1 MRGEDDWNVPEHYYD
16 TAMQYLTNAKKLEFL
31 KVPGYGH
38 FIVVEAPEIIC
49 TEVDRFLTEAQ

>member
-1 MRGEDDWNVPEHYYD
+1 MPEHYYD